1 MGKNS
6 IVLTLCL
13 LLGMST
19 IVYAQ
24 YPKMDIRGYRV
35 YHIYTGAA
43 KEANAFFMV
52 QSTNNYTEL
61 NDKTYIVYEL
71 TEVPSNYTEI
81 PQTLLYTQE
90 GQKIYRYDETRQEDV
105 LMFDFSLNEG
115 DVFTTPQGTRMEV
128 VEVGDCKEY
137 LNDWLVREYSGKRL
151 KLRDCNNASL
161 EDIWV
166 EGIGS
171 LYTGILPQ
179 ELIPNSRECSLNFCS
194 MGTWAAVFPQN
205 TPYYKSTQF
214 LPFELPIELIDTD
227 QPEWCNYMFSGDTLV
242 ISGCAVMYSLPVIT
256 SCFVHENII
265 EFQNIESHYHNV
277 LINGLYL
284 FATSLA
290 PHGFEIKLPGF
301 LPGEYTIMA
310 GEQKL
315 ATVVCGTTFIN
326 TLEISA
332 KHSYQFHDLLGRP
345 INSLQKGINIINGN
359 KIMVK

>member
-1 MGKNS
+1 MNN
-6 IVLTLCL
+6 IILTLSL

-19 IVYAQ
+19 NVSAQ
-24 YPKMDIRGYRV
+24 YPKMDIRNYRV

-43 KEANAFFMV
+43 KEADAFFMA

-71 TEVPSNYTEI
+71 IEAPSNYIEI
-81 PQTLLYTQE
+81 PQTLLYSQE
-90 GQKIYRYDETRQEDV
+90 GQKIYRYDETRQEEV

-137 LNDWLVREYSGKRL
+137 LHDWLVFDYPGKKLR
-151 KLRDCNNASL
+151 LRDCDNTAI

-171 LYTGILPQ
+171 LHTGILPQ

-205 TPYYKSTQF
+205 TPYYKSTQS
-214 LPFELPIELIDTD
+214 LPFELPDELIDWN

-242 ISGCAVMYSLPVIT
+242 ISGCAVTYLLPIIT

-265 EFQNIESHYHNV
+265 EFQNIESSYHNV
-277 LINGLYL
+277 LINVLFL

-310 GEQKL
+310 GGQIC
-315 ATVVCGTTFIN
+315 ATAVCGATSIN
-326 TLEISA
+326 TLQDHA
-332 KHSYQFHDLLGRP
+332 KYPHSLYDLNGQR
-345 INSLQKGINIINGN
+345 INGLQKGLNIVDG
-359 KIMVK
+359 KKVFVK

>member
-1 MGKNS
+1 MKKSN
-6 IVLTLCL
+6 IILTLSL
-13 LLGMST
+13 LVCIS
-19 IVYAQ
+19 INVYAQ
-24 YPKMDIRGYRV
+24 DILDIRGYRV

-43 KEANAFFMV
+43 KEADAFFMAR
-52 QSTNNYTEL
+52 STNNYTEL
-61 NDKTYIVYEL
+61 NDKTYIVFEL

-81 PQTLLYTQE
+81 PQTFLYTQE
-90 GQKIYRYDETRQEDV
+90 GQKIYRYDETRQEEV

-128 VEVGDCKEY
+128 VEVGDCKDY
-137 LNDWLVREYSGKRL
+137 LKDWMVRSYPGRRL

-194 MGTWAAVFPQN
+194 MGTWVAVFPQN
-205 TPYYKSTQF
+205 TPYYKSTKF
-214 LPFELPIELIDTD
+214 LPFELSIELIDTD
-227 QPEWCNYMFSGDTLV
+227 QPEWCNYVFSGDTLV
-242 ISGCAVMYSLPVIT
+242 ISGCAAMYLLPVIT

-265 EFQNIESHYHNV
+265 EFQYIESHYHNV
-277 LINGLYL
+277 LVNGLYL

-315 ATVVCGTTFIN
+315 ATVVCGTTSIN
-326 TLEISA
+326 TLEVSFRNPHLRHNLNGQRITT
-332 KHSYQFHDLLGRP
+332 
-345 INSLQKGINIINGN
+345 LQKGVNIVDG
-359 KIMVK
+359 KKVFLK